1 MKKTIILINSLLFSL
16 LCGQSYSLEECVQ
29 MTLKNKVTVESAK
42 LDVVSAIA
50 GKKAALS
57 GILPSLSISGSASDG
72 SDMNYQK
79 LTFDGSN
86 LNFQNQT
93 SDAKEWNNS
102 VILNQPIYDGG
113 NTWRNLTLGKN
124 LISIAEESE
133 RLTRTNVI
141 LSTHR
146 SYFKLL
152 KNQQLLASAQE
163 DLALAD
169 QQLELVNHQFELG
182 AVKKTDVLKARV
194 RLGQAKTSVIIQN
207 SDLDN
212 AKRELANVMGVLNGG
227 LSFTIKDI
235 DAVIPEAPDFD
246 SSLKIMES
254 KNPSLIMQDFT
265 VNNQELSY
273 KNAKG
278 SRLPSLS
285 LSGRYNTSAGSSSD
299 LFSDPSD
306 SWSGQITL
314 SYPIFTG
321 FQSSVLSQQA
331 KIDWRTAQ
339 NDKTNVRDDFRVQ
352 LQAIIDGLE
361 NYKEIIPVLEEV
373 RMAAEEDLKLAQERY
388 ALGATTILEVLDAQ
402 LSVTRAR
409 TDLINTTY
417 DALAQ
422 DATLKATLGVLDS
435 EFK

>member
-1 MKKTIILINSLLFSL
+1 MKKIILLIISLLFSL
-16 LCGQSYSLEECVQ
+16 LWGQSYSLEECVQ
-29 MTLKNKVTVESAK
+29 MALKNKVTVESAK

-57 GILPSLSISGSASDG
+57 GVLPSLSFTGSTSDG
-72 SDMNYQK
+72 TASINGVTSSPGEWK
-79 LTFDGSN
+79 SGVN
-86 LNFQNQT
+86 LNQT
-93 SDAKEWNNS
+93 
-102 VILNQPIYDGG
+102 IYDGG

-124 LISIAEESE
+124 FISIAEESE
-133 RLTRTNVI
+133 RLTRTDVI

-163 DLALAD
+163 DLELAN

-194 RLGQAKTSVIIQN
+194 RLGQAKTSVITQN
-207 SDLDN
+207 SALDN
-212 AKRELANVMGVLNGG
+212 AKRELANVMGVLNVG
-227 LSFTIKDI
+227 LLFTIEDI
-235 DAVIPEAPDFD
+235 DAEMPEAPDFD

-254 KNPSLIMQDFT
+254 KNPSLIIQDFT

-278 SRLPSLS
+278 LRLPSLS
-285 LSGRYNTSAGSSSD
+285 LSGGYNTSAGTASD
-299 LFSDPSD
+299 LMSNFSDN
-306 SWSGQITL
+306 WVMSGQITL

-321 FQSSVLSQQA
+321 FQSSVRSQQA